1 MITLSFHSPTDETA
15 RAIIAPLLF
24 TCTVLANRCY
34 YHPSILPSYQQNQGN
49 FDSTVTVNNGSDVA
63 CPTAPRGSNM
73 TTTNRNSAGRCS
85 SIASSPASD
94 DSSIIA
100 APTKIAVSEAHS
112 RPAPHEEST
121 CWMFTTY
128 NFNQSSLNQKFYQVL
143 IALHDTLTVCLADHQ
158 FSVFFRFCTLSITVL
173 NVVWIINYRT
183 KGCSSITFSSDK
195 LAHVYYYF
203 LAFLLRLN

>member
-1 MITLSFHSPTDETA
+1 MLPKLRARLNRIYEHTVFFFLEFFSQLFPKLFTPSTLPLWMKNVQLEPLLLYVPCYSCLKRNMITLSFHSPTDETA

-73 TTTNRNSAGRCS
+73 TTTTNRNSAGRCS

-121 CWMFTTY
+121 C
-128 NFNQSSLNQKFYQVL
+128 
-143 IALHDTLTVCLADHQ
+143 
-158 FSVFFRFCTLSITVL
+158 
-173 NVVWIINYRT
+173 
-183 KGCSSITFSSDK
+183 
-195 LAHVYYYF
+195 
-203 LAFLLRLN
+203 

>member
-1 MITLSFHSPTDETA
+1 MLPKLRARLNRISEHTVFFFLEFFSQLFPKLFTPSTLPVWMKNVQLEPLLLYVPCYSCLKRNMITLSFHSPTDETA

-121 CWMFTTY
+121 C
-128 NFNQSSLNQKFYQVL
+128 QQKEKQEKKSEEV
-143 IALHDTLTVCLADHQ
+143 I
-158 FSVFFRFCTLSITVL
+158 
-173 NVVWIINYRT
+173 
-183 KGCSSITFSSDK
+183 
-195 LAHVYYYF
+195 
-203 LAFLLRLN
+203 